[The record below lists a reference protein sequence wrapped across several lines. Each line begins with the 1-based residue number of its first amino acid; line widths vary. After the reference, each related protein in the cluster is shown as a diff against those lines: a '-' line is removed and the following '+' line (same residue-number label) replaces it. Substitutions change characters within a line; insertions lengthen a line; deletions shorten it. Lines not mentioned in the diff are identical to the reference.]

1 MYIRLTT
8 WIRQRRDT
16 NGRSPEKKKNTGKV
30 DIVNALVSASFEV
43 HANVNE
49 FFE

>member
-16 NGRSPEKKKNTGKV
+16 NGRSPEEKNTGKV
-30 DIVNALVSASFEV
+30 DIVNALVSASSDV

>member
-1 MYIRLTT
+1 MYIRINT
-8 WIRQRRDT
+8 WIRQMEEAQR
-16 NGRSPEKKKNTGKV
+16 KKNIGKV
-30 DIVNALVSASFEV
+30 DIVSALVSASSDV